1 MKATIILRISLLTLA
16 LVSCGQ
22 TTKSKSAKTEFKA
35 LAKLVSVGEGS
46 KIYIAE
52 YKIIKDFTD
61 TTFADTIKVGYYF
74 YKDLTSLSVTFCSR

>member
-46 KIYIAE
+46 KVYI
-52 YKIIKDFTD
+52 T
-61 TTFADTIKVGYYF
+61 
-74 YKDLTSLSVTFCSR
+74 